1 VRMLTNIASDR
12 HLRSMFRSLTH
23 MMRPV
28 VSAKELTLEVFVA
41 VFDSVFRKGSSG
53 LDHARILPRASD
65 VKEPFSFAIRSYRL
79 DYKTM
84 TNETLQTGVEWSRE
98 NSSAFYFD

>member
-1 VRMLTNIASDR
+1 MIGQTTDTLPISDAQDAVRCQCKRAHTGSICCS
-12 HLRSMFRSLTH
+12 FR
-23 MMRPV
+23 
-28 VSAKELTLEVFVA
+28 F
-41 VFDSVFRKGSSG
+41 SVQEGSSG

-84 TNETLQTGVEWSRE
+84 TNETLQTGVEWNRE

>member
-1 VRMLTNIASDR
+1 MI
-12 HLRSMFRSLTH
+12 RS
-23 MMRPV
+23 V
-28 VSAKELTLEVFVA
+28 VSAKELTLELFVP
-41 VFDSVFRKGSSG
+41 VFDSVFKKGSSG

-84 TNETLQTGVEWSRE
+84 TNETLQTGVEWNRE
-98 NSSAFYFD
+98 NSSAFCFD

>member
-1 VRMLTNIASDR
+1 M
-12 HLRSMFRSLTH
+12 H
-23 MMRPV
+23 MMRSAI
-28 VSAKELTLEVFVA
+28 SAKELTLEVLVA

-65 VKEPFSFAIRSYRL
+65 VKEPFSFTIRCYCL

-84 TNETLQTGVEWSRE
+84 TNEPCKQALNCSRE